1 MKAIWNVA
9 VEVLVEISRASL
21 DIFSLGNIGGMADTN
36 YLPRE

>member
-21 DIFSLGNIGGMADTN
+21 DIFTVANIGGMQDTN
-36 YLPRE
+36 YLPRK